1 MENSDIIKL
10 IKKLQDEPLFYF
22 ESCLKIQK
30 FGTGELIPFKLNEVQ
45 NIMHHIMQRQLK
57 EQGHIRMIVLK
68 ARRFG
73 ISTYVQGRYF
83 RHAAMNHNK
92 VVQITT
98 HSKAATDVMFGMTRI
113 MEQNLPQEVK
123 PQLKYSGRRDLHWG
137 GEDGGLNSSYSLS
150 TVGGRE
156 VRGSKIDYLHC
167 SEVASWSDGGD
178 DYLLGLLNC
187 VVQGFNTEAVIES
200 TAQGVGG
207 VFHDMYWDA
216 AEGNSGWESV
226 FFPWYIYSHY
236 TKPFESDEEREKFKE
251 ELGQDKRYG
260 GEEEQRLL
268 GVTCEY
274 DLGKETKKFSIE
286 LENLNWRRQC
296 IKTQCQNDLRK
307 FHQEFP
313 TTARE
318 SFVTTGRGVFD
329 QDNIGNMVLVGE
341 KRQRENPSEGFH
353 IPVQAWRERGGEKY
367 IIEAM
372 DDGELQV
379 WTRPISNRDYR
390 IGADVSEGI
399 DVGRDTDWSVAV
411 VLDAITMEEVAL
423 LRVKIDPDLFAWQLA
438 SLGKWYNKAKLLVER
453 NNHGLVTLKFLS
465 DVHIYPDVY
474 SEKILDERSSR
485 SARKLGFHTTVKS
498 KPLIIDY
505 LRELIREDEIK
516 IRSPKILDELQT
528 FVNFP
533 NGRMAA
539 QSGSHD
545 DCVMALAIACFGCK
559 MFPGTQEWDRQIN
572 RRHMKPELRFYNPS
586 GL

>member
-1 MENSDIIKL
+1 MEEKEIIEL
-10 IKKLQDEPLFYF
+10 IRKLQANPLLYF
-22 ESCLKIQK
+22 ENCLKIQN

-45 NIMHHIMQRQLK
+45 QIMHSMMQRQLA
-57 EQGHIRMIVLK
+57 EHNHVRMIVLK

-98 HSKAATDVMFGMTRI
+98 HSKAATDVMFAMTRT
-113 MEQNLPQEVK
+113 MEQNLPLEIK

-137 GEDGGLNSSYSLS
+137 SEEGGLNSSYSLS

-167 SEVASWSDGGD
+167 SEVASWSGGGE

-187 VVQGFNTEAVIES
+187 VVQGFETEAVIES

-216 AEGNSGWESV
+216 AEGNSGSERV

-236 TKPFESDEEREKFKE
+236 TKPFNSEEEKEKFKN

-260 GEEEQRLL
+260 GEEESALL
-268 GVTCEY
+268 DMYCKY
-274 DLGKETKKFSIE
+274 DVGDEVKEFKIT

-318 SFVTTGRGVFD
+318 SFVTTGRSVF
-329 QDNIGNMVLVGE
+329 NIDTLSSLVLNSQ
-341 KRQRENPSEGFH
+341 KLQRERPSEGFH
-353 IPVQAWRERGGEKY
+353 IPVQAWKERGGGEKY

-379 WTRPISNRDYR
+379 WERPIPGKEYR
-390 IGADVSEGI
+390 IGADISEGI
-399 DVGRDTDWSVAV
+399 DVGRDTDWSVGV
-411 VLDAITMEEVAL
+411 VLDASNMDEVATI
-423 LRVKIDPDLFAWQLA
+423 RIKIDPDLFAWQLA
-438 SLGKWYNKAKLLVER
+438 SLGKWYNNAKLIVER

-465 DVHIYPDVY
+465 DVHLYPDIY

-505 LRELIREDEIK
+505 L
-516 IRSPKILDELQT
+516 
-528 FVNFP
+528 
-533 NGRMAA
+533 
-539 QSGSHD
+539 
-545 DCVMALAIACFGCK
+545 
-559 MFPGTQEWDRQIN
+559 
-572 RRHMKPELRFYNPS
+572 
-586 GL
+586 